1 MRRALALAAAC
12 LTLAGCGF
20 TPLYATPGVT
30 PGLTGIEVGAPK
42 GRVGELLRGELED
55 ALGRNLGSRPTY
67 RLELGYVQARIGR
80 GLREDNTVSRYE
92 LELPVDYRLID
103 AATGGL
109 VKAGHVDAEVT
120 YDSVDA
126 PYAGVAAQQDAE
138 ERAAAD
144 AARRIHLE
152 LAAWLASRAGG

>member
-1 MRRALALAAAC
+1 MRALALIAAC

-20 TPLYATPGVT
+20 TPLYASPGVSG
-30 PGLTGIEVGAPK
+30 GLAGIQVVAPQ
-42 GRVGELLRGELED
+42 GRVGELLREELED
-55 ALGRNLGSRPTY
+55 ALGRDVGEKPLY
-67 RLELGYVQARIGR
+67 RLELAYAQARIGR

-92 LELPVDYRLID
+92 VELPVDYRLID

-109 VKAGHVDAEVT
+109 VRAGRVDAQVT

-126 PYAGVAAQQDAE
+126 PYASIALQQDAE
-138 ERAAAD
+138 ARAAAD

-152 LAAWLASRAGG
+152 LASWLAGRNGG